1 MEAMNI
7 EERKSAKWKF
17 SIIFVVTLL
26 VIALCGSISIV
37 TAQRGIALLENKKS
51 EYDEVFK
58 KQAELNFQIEE
69 LFRELNSL
77 KTKKRNASEHKH
89 LQNLITKKRQLM
101 ENEIT
106 GFASNKQNYEV
117 YKVMLDQI
125 KEIQVSMDNLDRE
138 AQKRESNIE
147 QLEKCRNK
155 YQELTKE
162 KLKKP

>member
-17 SIIFVVTLL
+17 SIIFSVTLL
-26 VIALCGSISIV
+26 IIALCGSISIV
-37 TAQRGIALLENKKS
+37 TAQKAIALLENKKS

-77 KTKKRNASEHKH
+77 KSKKRNASEHKH

-101 ENEIT
+101 ENEISS
-106 GFASNKQNYEV
+106 FASNGQNYEV

-125 KEIQVSMDNLDRE
+125 KEIQITMDNLDRE
-138 AQKRESNIE
+138 AKKRESNIE

-162 KLKKP
+162 KLQKP

>member
-17 SIIFVVTLL
+17 FIIFAVTLL
-26 VIALCGSISIV
+26 IIALCGSISIV
-37 TAQRGIALLENKKS
+37 TAQKAIALLENKKS

-58 KQAELNFQIEE
+58 KHAELNFQIEE

-77 KTKKRNASEHKH
+77 KGKKRNASEHKH

-101 ENEIT
+101 ENEISS
-106 GFASNKQNYEV
+106 FESNGQNYEV
-117 YKVMLDQI
+117 YKVMLNQI
-125 KEIQVSMDNLDRE
+125 KEIQATMDNLDRE
-138 AQKRESNIE
+138 AKKRESNIE

-155 YQELTKE
+155 YQKLTKE
-162 KLKKP
+162 KLQKP

>member
-17 SIIFVVTLL
+17 FIIFAVTLL
-26 VIALCGSISIV
+26 IIALCGSISIV
-37 TAQRGIALLENKKS
+37 TAQKAIALLENKKS

-58 KQAELNFQIEE
+58 KHAELNFQIEE

-77 KTKKRNASEHKH
+77 KGKKRNTSEHKH

-101 ENEIT
+101 ENEISS
-106 GFASNKQNYEV
+106 FESNGQNYEV
-117 YKVMLDQI
+117 YKVMLNQI
-125 KEIQVSMDNLDRE
+125 KEIQATMDNLDRE
-138 AQKRESNIE
+138 AKKRESNIE

-162 KLKKP
+162 KLQKP

>member
-138 AQKRESNIE
+138 APKRESNIE

>member
-17 SIIFVVTLL
+17 FIIFAVTLL
-26 VIALCGSISIV
+26 IIALCGSISIV
-37 TAQRGIALLENKKS
+37 TAQKAIALLENKKS

-58 KQAELNFQIEE
+58 KHAELNFQIEE

-77 KTKKRNASEHKH
+77 KGKKRNASEHKH
-89 LQNLITKKRQLM
+89 LQNLITKKRLLM
-101 ENEIT
+101 ENEISS
-106 GFASNKQNYEV
+106 FESNGQNYEV
-117 YKVMLDQI
+117 YKVMLNQI
-125 KEIQVSMDNLDRE
+125 KEIQATMDNLDRE
-138 AQKRESNIE
+138 AKKRESNIE

-162 KLKKP
+162 KLQKP

>member
-17 SIIFVVTLL
+17 FIIFAVTLL
-26 VIALCGSISIV
+26 IIALCGSISIV
-37 TAQRGIALLENKKS
+37 TAQKAIALLENKKS

-58 KQAELNFQIEE
+58 KHAELNFQIEE

-77 KTKKRNASEHKH
+77 KGKKRNASEHKH

-101 ENEIT
+101 ENEISS
-106 GFASNKQNYEV
+106 FESNGQNYEV
-117 YKVMLDQI
+117 YKIMLNQI
-125 KEIQVSMDNLDRE
+125 KEIQATMDNLDRE
-138 AQKRESNIE
+138 AKKRESNIE

-162 KLKKP
+162 KLQKP

>member
-17 SIIFVVTLL
+17 FIIFAVTLL
-26 VIALCGSISIV
+26 IIALCGSISIV
-37 TAQRGIALLENKKS
+37 TAQKAIALLENKKS

-58 KQAELNFQIEE
+58 KHAELNFQIEE

-77 KTKKRNASEHKH
+77 KGKKRNASEHKH

-101 ENEIT
+101 ENEISS
-106 GFASNKQNYEV
+106 FESNGQNYEV
-117 YKVMLDQI
+117 YKVMLNQI
-125 KEIQVSMDNLDRE
+125 KEIQATMDNLDRG
-138 AQKRESNIE
+138 AKKRESNIE

-162 KLKKP
+162 KLQKP

>member
-17 SIIFVVTLL
+17 SIIFAVTLL
-26 VIALCGSISIV
+26 IIALCGSISIV
-37 TAQRGIALLENKKS
+37 TAQKAIALLENKKS
-51 EYDEVFK
+51 KYDEVFK

-77 KTKKRNASEHKH
+77 KSKKRNASEHKH

-101 ENEIT
+101 ENEISS
-106 GFASNKQNYEV
+106 FASNGQNYEV

-125 KEIQVSMDNLDRE
+125 KEIQITMDNLDRE
-138 AQKRESNIE
+138 AKKENPI
-147 QLEKCRNK
+147 LNNWRNAG
-155 YQELTKE
+155 TSIRN
-162 KLKKP
+162 

>member
-1 MEAMNI
+1 M
-7 EERKSAKWKF
+7 
-17 SIIFVVTLL
+17 
-26 VIALCGSISIV
+26 

-106 GFASNKQNYEV
+106 SFASNKQNYEV

-125 KEIQVSMDNLDRE
+125 KEIQVTMDNLDRE
-138 AQKRESNIE
+138 AKKRESNIE

-162 KLKKP
+162 KLQKP